1 MFALRVLSVVLAA
14 ASLAPCDGSSAS
26 DGGAEAA
33 VTPPG
38 DAAGAPVID
47 DVTLPP
53 TATIDIS
60 TGRAHVIG
68 SISFHSDDS
77 AVVGVNIL
85 AHGTSGSIYR
95 GPLGAASPQ
104 SLIFDLS
111 TPGTYSLDFN
121 VFDSK
126 NRYSAIVTQTI
137 TVRE

>member
-1 MFALRVLSVVLAA
+1 MFALRALAVVLAA
-14 ASLAPCDGSSAS
+14 SSLAPCDGSSAS
-26 DGGAEAA
+26 DSGAEAA
-33 VTPPG
+33 ATVPV

-47 DVTLPP
+47 DVTLPA

-60 TGRAHVIG
+60 KGTAHVVG

-77 AVVGVNIL
+77 TVVGVNVL

-95 GPLGAASPQ
+95 GALGSGSPQ
-104 SLIFDLS
+104 PLVFDLS

-121 VFDSK
+121 VFDAK